1 MVRLHPMEQMPFHQ
15 RDLVNRCFPF
25 AALDSPKK
33 PFWFPLHWHEQIEI
47 LYVLEGQLKVLINKK
62 TWEGRQGDI
71 FIVDT
76 GLIHGFSDPSP
87 EASVRVFQFGREIF
101 DEPLTLMENQDV
113 RKPVFGRTP
122 WISPSLNRSVY
133 PLVETILIDIN
144 SEFQK
149 KEPGY
154 RFVIKSGLYKLVAL
168 FLRNMAAEETINT
181 GRITN
186 EKNHTR
192 HLEQIFSFIYSN
204 FDNPELKLDDAAFE
218 IGLSKYYLTR
228 FLKEQTGLGYH
239 DHLAR
244 ARLSKARQYLAES
257 DMPVTDIAYLCGF
270 QSLTT
275 FNRLFKQYTG
285 ASPSSYRNQKPRG
298 CLEKDNYW

>member
-1 MVRLHPMEQMPFHQ
+1 MEQIPFHQ
-15 RDLVNRCFPF
+15 KEHVNRSFPF

-47 LYVLEGQLKVLINKK
+47 LYILEGQLKVLINEK

-87 EASVRVFQFGREIF
+87 ESSVRIFQFGREIF
-101 DEPLTLMENQDV
+101 DEPLALMEDQDM
-113 RKPVFGRTP
+113 RKPIFGRTSR
-122 WISPSLNRSVY
+122 ISPSQDCSIH
-133 PLVETILIDIN
+133 PLLETILMDIN

-149 KEPGY
+149 KEQGY
-154 RFVIKSGLYKLVAL
+154 RFAIKSGLYKLVAF
-168 FLRNMAAEETINT
+168 FLRNMATEEAINT
-181 GRITN
+181 DRITG

-192 HLEQIFSFIYSN
+192 YLEQIFSFIYSN
-204 FDNPELKLDDAAFE
+204 FDNPDLKLEDAAAE
-218 IGLSKYYLTR
+218 VGLSKYYLTR

-239 DHLAR
+239 DHLSR
-244 ARLSKARQYLAES
+244 VRLSRARQYLAES
-257 DMPVTDIAYLCGF
+257 DMPVIDIAYICGF

-275 FNRLFKQYTG
+275 FNRLFKEHTG
-285 ASPSSYRNQKPRG
+285 TNPSAYRNRKIVYPPPPKHTQTK
-298 CLEKDNYW
+298 LNTN